1 MGRPPVFAGWVS
13 RENILTEHK
22 ENCLVING
30 KPNVKLKNCLI
41 SFENYSKQLPAPF
54 KIYVDFE
61 CNVHPTSSK
70 KLRDKNGLYTEKHQ
84 DHIPCSFAYK
94 VVSVDNKFSKDVAMY
109 REKNA
114 AYKFIEAILEEYDN
128 CKKIM
133 KNILTK
139 ILLCL

>member
-1 MGRPPVFAGWVS
+1 
-13 RENILTEHK
+13 
-22 ENCLVING
+22 
-30 KPNVKLKNCLI
+30 
-41 SFENYSKQLPAPF
+41 
-54 KIYVDFE
+54 
-61 CNVHPTSSK
+61 
-70 KLRDKNGLYTEKHQ
+70 
-84 DHIPCSFAYK
+84 
-94 VVSVDNKFSKDVAMY
+94 MY